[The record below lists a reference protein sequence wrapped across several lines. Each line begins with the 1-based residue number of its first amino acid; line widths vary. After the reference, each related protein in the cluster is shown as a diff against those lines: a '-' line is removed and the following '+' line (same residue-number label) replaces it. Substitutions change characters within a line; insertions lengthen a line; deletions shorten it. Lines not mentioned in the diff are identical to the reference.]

1 MEMLTV
7 DKILNKD
14 LLLVIERFLKFVKL
28 VAPFFKHNLLKGP
41 VLRKPIFRCVC
52 PNFETT
58 LIVFPQF
65 LTNWPNFFIKPFL
78 IAFGDSGLFLD
89 FFVYRI
95 DFIFDGKR
103 LFQLNGRDV
112 HISFLIAV
120 INHEFNFFIF
130 FRIGLHDWRW
140 IWRVFFSKFFQ
151 DGLQFINNSEYIFR
165 VLLEISVNTVRDV
178 KCDETECINV
188 FFTQFKSS
196 FVNFFV
202 LVIIGIRKILGA

>member
-7 DKILNKD
+7 SKILDND

-28 VAPFFKHNLLKGP
+28 FTLFFKHNLLKGP

-65 LTNWPNFFIKPFL
+65 LANWPNFFVEPFL

-95 DFIFDGKR
+95 DFIFNGKR
-103 LFQLNGRDV
+103 FFQLNGRNV

-120 INHEFNFFIF
+120 INDESNFFIF
-130 FRIGLHDWRW
+130 FRIGLHNWRW
-140 IWRVFFSKFFQ
+140 IGRVFFS
-151 DGLQFINNSEYIFR
+151 E
-165 VLLEISVNTVRDV
+165 LL
-178 KCDETECINV
+178 
-188 FFTQFKSS
+188 
-196 FVNFFV
+196 
-202 LVIIGIRKILGA
+202 